1 MGRALA
7 AYHVNTA
14 EVISKGFEKY
24 MKDITHAICDAL
36 DKRIE
41 KL

>member
-7 AYHVNTA
+7 AYPVNTA
-14 EVISKGFEKY
+14 EVISKGFETY
-24 MKDITHAICDAL
+24 MKGITHAICDAI
-36 DKRIE
+36 DNRIE